1 VTNTIDLTI
10 DWERGTIKQALAAL
24 PEKMTQAAMEALD
37 EGADFMKMMAKT
49 LVRVDT
55 GTLQKSIRKERGG
68 VGMGWRVVR
77 VRAGG
82 YFVNPK
88 TGRLCDYAHWVEMH
102 YPYMRP
108 AYEMTRPFIIRKIRE
123 KVLEAVKT

>member
-1 VTNTIDLTI
+1 MPEVIDLTTN
-10 DWERGTIKQALAAL
+10 WNNGTIEQVLAKL

-37 EGADFMKMMAKT
+37 EGAEFMKVIAKS

-55 GTLQKSIRKERGG
+55 GTLQKSIRKQRAGTDWKT
-68 VGMGWRVVR
+68 VS

-88 TGRLCDYAHWVEMH
+88 TGKICNYAHWVEMH
-102 YPYMRP
+102 YPYLKP
-108 AYEMTRPFIIRKIRE
+108 AYETVKPFIIQQIKA
-123 KVLEAVKT
+123 KVIEVAQQT